1 MSVGPLGGIAG
12 SVAGSPFAQ
21 KHGSE
26 VERAG
31 QEKNAQQR
39 RVAADKKAD
48 SAAGVGEA
56 DGEDHETAE
65 RDADGRRLW
74 EGSPESEDTDEQNT
88 DEQDPS
94 ASEEPE
100 QRKSK
105 DATGQSGN
113 LLDLSG

>member
-12 SVAGSPFAQ
+12 SVAGSPLAQ

-31 QEKNAQQR
+31 QENGAQQR
-39 RVAADKKAD
+39 RIAVDQKAD
-48 SAAGVGEA
+48 SAAGIGEA
-56 DGEDHETAE
+56 NGEDHQTAD
-65 RDADGRRLW
+65 RDANGRRLW
-74 EGSPESEDTDEQNT
+74 EGAAESEDADEQET
-88 DEQDPS
+88 AS
-94 ASEEPE
+94 SEES
-100 QRKSK
+100 QQQKSK